1 MRHDE
6 TKAEAG
12 MNKVWIVTGSATGIG
27 AGIAQAA
34 LDAGH
39 FVVATDLDTGQLS
52 DTYTRYEDRVITQGL
67 DIRDAEQAGDV
78 VRATVARFGRI
89 DVLVN
94 NAGYGQFGPF
104 EQVEPEAIERQF
116 ATNVFGTMNVTREV
130 LPVLRRQRSG
140 HIINMSSNGG
150 FRGVKGGSMYSATKF
165 AIEGFS
171 ESLAEEVADF
181 GIRVTIVEPGAF
193 RTGFLNP
200 GAIRYGTHVIDD
212 YQDYWASALAVFE
225 QRAGTQIGDPSRL
238 GEAVVTL
245 ANSEKPPLRFVA
257 GPDAVAIVEGK
268 LMSVSAELHE
278 WRELAMS
285 TSFEAPGSAG

>member
-1 MRHDE
+1 
-6 TKAEAG
+6 

-27 AGIAQAA
+27 AGIARAA
-34 LDAGH
+34 LDAGES
-39 FVVATDLDTGQLS
+39 VVATDLDSDQLS
-52 DTYTRYEDRVITQGL
+52 EAYAGYGDRVMVQHL
-67 DIRDAEQAGDV
+67 DIRDADQARDV
-78 VRATVARFGRI
+78 VRAAMARFGRI

-104 EQVEPEAIERQF
+104 EQVETEAVERQF
-116 ATNVFGTMNVTREV
+116 STNVFGTMNVTREV

-171 ESLAEEVADF
+171 ESLAEEIAGF
-181 GIRVTIVEPGAF
+181 GIKVTIVEPGAF

-212 YQDYWASALAVFE
+212 YEDYWASARAVFE
-225 QRAGTQIGDPSRL
+225 QRAGTQIGDPARL
-238 GEAVVTL
+238 GNAVVTIV
-245 ANSEKPPLRFVA
+245 NSEEPPLRFVA

-268 LMSVSAELHE
+268 LRSVSAELHD
-278 WRELAMS
+278 WRELSMS
-285 TSFEAPGSAG
+285 TSYETTGSAR

>member
-1 MRHDE
+1 
-6 TKAEAG
+6 

-27 AGIAQAA
+27 AGIARAA
-34 LDAGH
+34 LDAGES
-39 FVVATDLDTGQLS
+39 VVATDLDSDQLS
-52 DTYTRYEDRVITQGL
+52 EAYAGYGDRVMVQHL
-67 DIRDAEQAGDV
+67 DIRDADQARDV
-78 VRATVARFGRI
+78 VRAAMARFGRI

-104 EQVEPEAIERQF
+104 EQVETEAVERQF
-116 ATNVFGTMNVTREV
+116 STNVFGTMNVTREV

-171 ESLAEEVADF
+171 ESLAEEIAGF
-181 GIRVTIVEPGAF
+181 GIKVTIVEPGAF

-212 YQDYWASALAVFE
+212 YEDYWASARAVFE
-225 QRAGTQIGDPSRL
+225 QRAGTQIGDPARL
-238 GEAVVTL
+238 GNAVVTIV
-245 ANSEKPPLRFVA
+245 NSEEPPLRFVA

-268 LMSVSAELHE
+268 LRSVSAELHD
-278 WRELAMS
+278 WRELSMS
-285 TSFEAPGSAG
+285 TSYGTTGSAR

>member
-1 MRHDE
+1 
-6 TKAEAG
+6 

-27 AGIAQAA
+27 AGIARAA
-34 LDAGH
+34 LDAGES
-39 FVVATDLDTGQLS
+39 VVATDLDSDRLS
-52 DTYTRYEDRVITQGL
+52 EAYAGYGDRVMAQHL
-67 DIRDAEQAGDV
+67 DIRDADQARDV
-78 VRATVARFGRI
+78 VRAAMARFGRI

-104 EQVEPEAIERQF
+104 EQVETEAVERQF
-116 ATNVFGTMNVTREV
+116 STNVFGTMNVTREV

-171 ESLAEEVADF
+171 ESLAEEIAGF
-181 GIRVTIVEPGAF
+181 GIKVTIVEPGAF

-200 GAIRYGTHVIDD
+200 GAIRYGIHVIED
-212 YQDYWASALAVFE
+212 YEDYWASARAVFE
-225 QRAGTQIGDPSRL
+225 QRAGTQIGDPARL
-238 GEAVVTL
+238 GNAVVTIV
-245 ANSEKPPLRFVA
+245 NSEKPPLRFVA

-268 LMSVSAELHE
+268 LRSVSGELQD
-278 WRELAMS
+278 WRELSMS
-285 TSFEAPGSAG
+285 TSYETTGSAR